1 MISHLRHR
9 IADGLDPGLRVP
21 IAARAGG
28 QSKLVSAHAVWVHVV
43 HRGFDAPAVLLVAG
57 LVAAVGREA
66 WATDGV
72 VYLEQPTAISRE
84 EYIKAWPSLEEAVPQ
99 PSPRDAAAAEALLR
113 RARPT
118 DAGLNVVAQ
127 LERQDGRLGD
137 AERDIERA
145 IILAP
150 NQHLHYFQLAM
161 ICYARLQAASGPLD
175 RWKWHR
181 KTRAA
186 YEKSFKLEPRG
197 VSYRYYLA
205 YSYLQE
211 PRLMGGSDEKA
222 LQMAEEG
229 IRMGLTQFYVVRA
242 DAHRFRGELGEAF
255 ADYDRSIQ
263 AKIFKLN
270 SFVAATR
277 LALDKHDMARARR
290 YADWSVHCR
299 PDSAK
304 THEVLGDYYALA
316 RDRTSAERAYR
327 KALTVAPGCSACQ
340 EKLAAL
346 TSLP

>member
-1 MISHLRHR
+1 M
-9 IADGLDPGLRVP
+9 
-21 IAARAGG
+21 
-28 QSKLVSAHAVWVHVV
+28 V
-43 HRGFDAPAVLLVAG
+43 HRRFAAPAVLFAG
-57 LVAAVGREA
+57 LLAAVGRAA

-84 EYIKAWPSLEEAVPQ
+84 EYIKAWPSLEEVVPL
-99 PSPRDAAAAEALLR
+99 PSADDVAAAEALR
-113 RARPT
+113 RGRPT
-118 DAGLNVVAQ
+118 DAALNAVAQ
-127 LERQDGRLGD
+127 LERQHGRLGD
-137 AERDIERA
+137 AERDIRRA
-145 IILAP
+145 ITLAP

-161 ICYARLQAASGPLD
+161 ICYAHLHAALGRLD
-175 RWKWHR
+175 RWSWHR

-186 YEKSFKLEPRG
+186 YQKAFELEPRG

-211 PRLMGGSDEKA
+211 PRLMGGSHEKA

-229 IRMGLTQFYVVRA
+229 IRMGLAQFYVVRA
-242 DAHRFRGELGEAF
+242 DAHRFRGESGEAF

-270 SFVAATR
+270 SFIAATR
-277 LALDKHDMARARR
+277 LALDKHDMARARQ
-290 YADWSVHCR
+290 YADWSVYCR

-327 KALTVAPGCSACQ
+327 KALSVDPACSECRG
-340 EKLAAL
+340 KLTAL
-346 TSLP
+346 TALP

>member
-1 MISHLRHR
+1 MAHR
-9 IADGLDPGLRVP
+9 R
-21 IAARAGG
+21 
-28 QSKLVSAHAVWVHVV
+28 
-43 HRGFDAPAVLLVAG
+43 FDAPAVLLAVG

-66 WATDGV
+66 WATEGV

-84 EYIKAWPSLEEAVPQ
+84 EYIKAWPSLEEALQ
-99 PSPRDAAAAEALLR
+99 LPSPQDTAAAEALLR

-118 DAGLNVVAQ
+118 DAALNVVAQ
-127 LERQDGRLGD
+127 LARQHGRLGD
-137 AERDIERA
+137 AERDIQRA
-145 IILAP
+145 ITLAP

-161 ICYARLQAASGPLD
+161 ISYAHLQAASGKLD

-186 YEKSFKLEPRG
+186 YKKAFELEPRG

-211 PRLMGGSDEKA
+211 PRLMGGSTEKA

-229 IRMGLTQFYVVRA
+229 IRMGLAQFYVVRA

-270 SFVAATR
+270 SFVAATT
-277 LALDKHDMARARR
+277 LALDKRDMERARR
-290 YADWSVHCR
+290 YADWSVSCR
-299 PDSAK
+299 PDSAM

-316 RDRTSAERAYR
+316 RDRTAAERAYR
-327 KALTVAPGCSACQ
+327 NALTADPGCSTCRD
-340 EKLAAL
+340 KLTAL
-346 TSLP
+346 TPEP